1 MKIKPK
7 KVFNIIIFCLFV
19 LFLSLYIAS
28 ESGYY
33 EYENKE
39 KTKLTEEKIKQF
51 EKDLNEGKRVDLKD
65 YLTNETYNYDNKVTK
80 IGNKLSDIID
90 FSMIEGLEK
99 TFSTIEKM
107 IE

>member
-7 KVFNIIIFCLFV
+7 KIFNTIIFCLFI
-19 LFLSLYIAS
+19 LFISLFFAS

-39 KTKLTEEKIKQF
+39 KTKLTQKKIKQF
-51 EKDLNEGKRVDLKD
+51 EKDLNEGKKVDLKN
-65 YLTNETYNYDNKVTK
+65 YLTKETYNYDNKVTK

-90 FSMIEGLEK
+90 FSMIDGLEK
-99 TFSTIEKM
+99 VFSFVEKM